1 MSRSSDEGITFDSQK
16 LRLSFILLT
25 DSKDFYMSTDV
36 YVNMEIYVKIRYIVN
51 EGCHDVFPPTR
62 LNKTASVNLER
73 EIVLFCERLLFWWEK
88 GQVAYAFLYWQF
100 KGDSET

>member
-16 LRLSFILLT
+16 LLLSFILLT

-51 EGCHDVFPPTR
+51 EGCHDIFPPTR

-73 EIVLFCERLLFWWEK
+73 ELCERLLCWWEK